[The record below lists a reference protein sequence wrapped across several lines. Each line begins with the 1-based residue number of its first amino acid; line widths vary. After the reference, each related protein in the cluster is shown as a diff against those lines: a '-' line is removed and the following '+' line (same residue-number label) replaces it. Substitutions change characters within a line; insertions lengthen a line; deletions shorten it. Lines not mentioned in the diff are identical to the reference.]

1 MEPLALVRE
10 TKSATNGL
18 WEAER
23 CHHKPLKVLGRR
35 RQTPSGLCA
44 GGAQTRGDY
53 REQAGM
59 DTGSV
64 GLPDRARPV

>member
-1 MEPLALVRE
+1 MGASERIKE
-10 TKSATNGL
+10 RRKRIRG
-18 WEAER
+18 AER
-23 CHHKPLKVLGRR
+23 CHHLPLKVLGRR

-64 GLPDRARPV
+64 GLPERARPV